1 MSVRIIRGQLE
12 HPKVQ
17 HFIQAHLTQ
26 MHQQSPPQS
35 VHAIGIASLQS
46 EDIQF
51 WGIWEKDQIVA
62 CGALKVLNHTHGE
75 IKSMRSAPEYR
86 GQGLGKMILTHI
98 IDQAKRLGM
107 QRLSL
112 ETGTQAEFSIA
123 RMLYAKYGFQVCE
136 PFANYQLDVN
146 SVFMTKTL

>member
-35 VHAIGIASLQS
+35 VHAIGITSLQS
-46 EDIQF
+46 KDIQF

-75 IKSMRSAPEYR
+75 IKSMRSAPEHR

-123 RMLYAKYGFQVCE
+123 RMLYAKHGFQVCE